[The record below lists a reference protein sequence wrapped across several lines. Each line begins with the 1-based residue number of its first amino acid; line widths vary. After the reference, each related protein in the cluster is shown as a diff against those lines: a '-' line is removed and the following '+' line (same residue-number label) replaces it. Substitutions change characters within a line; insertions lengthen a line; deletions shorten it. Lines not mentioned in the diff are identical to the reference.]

1 MGFHKTIKKLEH
13 TQTMKPDKVLTMYLN
28 TDLSDQDQQGGEWE
42 IALKNGFNRLE
53 EYLDVSSKEELKKLK
68 QLRKKIDDYVYS
80 LKRSLPRSIVVFASV
95 DDALWETFELHVPVE
110 TFFYWEEKPMLDQLK
125 ALHAKHP
132 LTALVLMQQNQVK
145 IIETSFGAIHGSKM
159 YEFDLDNEDW
169 RIHSGPHPTGPSNGT
184 QITQH
189 DHYDQRVKVHQQRW
203 WKSFGSKLDQ
213 KAAKQQ
219 WERIILIGDK
229 EESDVLE
236 DVMNKKVDAKIH
248 KNLLNENEHKVLKEL
263 VG

>member
-1 MGFHKTIKKLEH
+1 MTFHKIMKKLEN
-13 TQTMKPDKVLTMYLN
+13 TQTIKPDKVLTMYLN

-53 EYLDVSSKEELKKLK
+53 QYLDVSCKEELKKLK
-68 QLRKKIDDYVYS
+68 QLREKIDKHVYN
-80 LKRSLPRSIVVFASV
+80 LKRKLPRSIVVFSSV
-95 DDALWETFELHVPVE
+95 DQSLWEVFELQVPVE
-110 TFFYWEEKPMLDQLK
+110 TVFYWEEQPMIDQLK
-125 ALHAKHP
+125 ALHKKYP

-145 IIETSFGAIHGSKM
+145 IMETSFGVLHQTEV

-169 RIHSGPHPTGPSNGT
+169 RIHSGPHPTGPSNT

-203 WKSFGSKLDQ
+203 WKSFGSQLDQ
-213 KAAKQQ
+213 KAAKQK
-219 WERIILIGDK
+219 WERIMLIGDK
-229 EESDVLE
+229 EEADVL
-236 DVMNKKVDAKIH
+236 DRVMNKTVDAKIQ
-248 KNLLNENEHKVLKEL
+248 KNLLNEDEHKVLKEL